1 MPSTLLSVLAVH
13 TFSRDKNEHPS
24 AVAPPHPKAPC
35 VSISNLLYAVGDI
48 KVLSGYELG
57 RNKTTSPQLLYL
69 DDRNLVMVSSSVLFE
84 Y

>member
-1 MPSTLLSVLAVH
+1 MLAVQ
-13 TFSRDKNEHPS
+13 TFSRDLNEDLS
-24 AVAPPHPKAPC
+24 AAAPPHLKAPC
-35 VSISNLLYAVGDI
+35 LSISNLLYAIGDI

-57 RNKTTSPQLLYL
+57 LIKTTPPQLLYL